1 MTTESKCP
9 VLGGSHR
16 HTAVGATAH
25 QHWWPNQLNLKAL
38 HQKSP
43 QSDPM
48 GEEFNYAEEF
58 KTLDLDA
65 LKGAIEAEIQ
75 LLANWVSRGHRRYY
89 AWSVLHSASSLAM
102 DQRKTLTPV
111 CQP

>member
-75 LLANWVSRGHRRYY
+75 SMADWVRSGHGRYHT
-89 AWSVLHSASSLAM
+89 WSVLQSVGSLAM
-102 DQRKTLTPV
+102 DQRKTLAAV
-111 CQP
+111 CHP